1 MKSYKKVAN
10 YILKEEIGSGNFS
23 TVYLAVKE
31 DDKWDPPQKYAV
43 KCLNKNLIDS
53 NPMLKNLVASEATIM
68 KDIQH
73 KNIIHCYE
81 FYETKNNFYLILDYC
96 DKGDLETYLRK
107 LRVKYL
113 KEKEAISV
121 LR

>member
-1 MKSYKKVAN
+1 M
-10 YILKEEIGSGNFS
+10 
-23 TVYLAVKE
+23 
-31 DDKWDPPQKYAV
+31 
-43 KCLNKNLIDS
+43 IDS

-68 KDIQH
+68 KDIKH